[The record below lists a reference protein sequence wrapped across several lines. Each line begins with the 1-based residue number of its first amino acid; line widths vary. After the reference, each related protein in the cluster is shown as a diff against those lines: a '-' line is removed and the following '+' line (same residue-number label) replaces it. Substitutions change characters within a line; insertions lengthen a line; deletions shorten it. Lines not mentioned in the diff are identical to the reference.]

1 MEFEH
6 VKPMDIEKRS
16 MEIIGQELAEMG
28 ISLPAD
34 KAHIIK
40 RVIHTSADFDYAQ
53 TLTFSEDALERATD
67 ALKQGAS
74 IITDTKMA
82 WSGIN
87 KRALENLGGQAYNF
101 ISDEDVAA
109 IAKEKGCTRAAA
121 SIDKAANLNG
131 PLIFAV
137 GNAPTALI
145 RLHELITEGKLKPA
159 LIIGVPVG
167 FVNVVQAKRINHG
180 NGCALYQ
187 WHGAGK
193 AEAMWQRPSAMP
205 YYIILTVAEVQR
217 NHEKDTDDG
226 N

>member
-87 KRALENLGGQAYNF
+87 KL
-101 ISDEDVAA
+101 S
-109 IAKEKGCTRAAA
+109 
-121 SIDKAANLNG
+121 
-131 PLIFAV
+131 LIH
-137 GNAPTALI
+137 I
-145 RLHELITEGKLKPA
+145 
-159 LIIGVPVG
+159 
-167 FVNVVQAKRINHG
+167 
-180 NGCALYQ
+180 
-187 WHGAGK
+187 
-193 AEAMWQRPSAMP
+193 
-205 YYIILTVAEVQR
+205 
-217 NHEKDTDDG
+217 
-226 N
+226 

>member
-16 MEIIGQELAEMG
+16 MEIIGQELKEKG
-28 ISLPAD
+28 ITLPAD
-34 KAHIIK
+34 KEHIIK
-40 RVIHTSADFDYAQ
+40 RVIHTTADFEYAD
-53 TLTFSEDALERATD
+53 TLTFSEHAVESAKEALRA
-67 ALKQGAS
+67 GAT
-74 IITDTKMA
+74 IVTDTKMA

-137 GNAPTALI
+137 GNAPTALV
-145 RLHELITEGKLKPA
+145 RLYELIEDGKLAPE

-167 FVNVVQAKRINHG
+167 FVNVVQAKELIMETDVPYIVARGRKGGSNVAAAICN
-180 NGCALYQ
+180 ALLYNLDSSR
-187 WHGAGK
+187 GTK
-193 AEAMWQRPSAMP
+193 KP
-205 YYIILTVAEVQR
+205 
-217 NHEKDTDDG
+217 
-226 N
+226 

>member
-28 ISLPAD
+28 ISLPAN

-67 ALKQGAS
+67 ALKPGAS

-87 KRALENLGGQAYNF
+87 KRRWRIWAAYKVLKQSKKGRKVMEEQCKTDFRPVHNSKKHERR
-101 ISDEDVAA
+101 SDRRSEYR
-109 IAKEKGCTRAAA
+109 C
-121 SIDKAANLNG
+121 
-131 PLIFAV
+131 
-137 GNAPTALI
+137 
-145 RLHELITEGKLKPA
+145 
-159 LIIGVPVG
+159 
-167 FVNVVQAKRINHG
+167 NH
-180 NGCALYQ
+180 
-187 WHGAGK
+187 
-193 AEAMWQRPSAMP
+193 
-205 YYIILTVAEVQR
+205 
-217 NHEKDTDDG
+217 
-226 N
+226 

>member
-1 MEFEH
+1 
-6 VKPMDIEKRS
+6 
-16 MEIIGQELAEMG
+16 MG

-159 LIIGVPVG
+159 LIIGDSG
-167 FVNVVQAKRINHG
+167 RLCECGAGKRINHG
-180 NGCALYQ
+180 NGCALYRGTGPERRKQ
-187 WHGAGK
+187 CGSGHL
-193 AEAMWQRPSAMP
+193 QCL
-205 YYIILTVAEVQR
+205 II
-217 NHEKDTDDG
+217 
-226 N
+226 

>member
-28 ISLPAD
+28 ISLPAN

-101 ISDEDVAA
+101 ISDEDVAE

-137 GNAPTALI
+137 GNAPTALV
-145 RLHELITEGKLKPA
+145 RLYELIEDGKLAPE

-167 FVNVVQAKRINHG
+167 FVNVVQSKELIMESGAPYIVARGRKGGSNIAACICN
-180 NGCALYQ
+180 ALLY
-187 WHGAGK
+187 
-193 AEAMWQRPSAMP
+193 MIDNR
-205 YYIILTVAEVQR
+205 R
-217 NHEKDTDDG
+217 D
-226 N
+226 

>member
-145 RLHELITEGKLKPA
+145 RL
-159 LIIGVPVG
+159 PVG
-167 FVNVVQAKRINHG
+167 FVNVVQAKELIMETDVPYIVARGRKGGSNVAAAICN
-180 NGCALYQ
+180 ALLYNLDSSR
-187 WHGAGK
+187 GAK
-193 AEAMWQRPSAMP
+193 KP
-205 YYIILTVAEVQR
+205 
-217 NHEKDTDDG
+217 
-226 N
+226 

>member
-16 MEIIGQELAEMG
+16 MEIIGQELEEMG
-28 ISLPAD
+28 IQLPED

-53 TLTFSEDALERATD
+53 TLTFSENALERAKE
-67 ALKQGAS
+67 ALLQGAS

-109 IAKEKGCTRAAA
+109 AAKERGCTRSAA
-121 SIDKAANLNG
+121 SIDKAA
-131 PLIFAV
+131 
-137 GNAPTALI
+137 
-145 RLHELITEGKLKPA
+145 
-159 LIIGVPVG
+159 
-167 FVNVVQAKRINHG
+167 
-180 NGCALYQ
+180 
-187 WHGAGK
+187 
-193 AEAMWQRPSAMP
+193 
-205 YYIILTVAEVQR
+205 
-217 NHEKDTDDG
+217 
-226 N
+226 

>member
-167 FVNVVQAKRINHG
+167 CLIS
-180 NGCALYQ
+180 

>member
-87 KRALENLGGQAYNF
+87 KRRWR
-101 ISDEDVAA
+101 IWAA
-109 IAKEKGCTRAAA
+109 R
-121 SIDKAANLNG
+121 
-131 PLIFAV
+131 
-137 GNAPTALI
+137 
-145 RLHELITEGKLKPA
+145 H
-159 LIIGVPVG
+159 
-167 FVNVVQAKRINHG
+167 
-180 NGCALYQ
+180 
-187 WHGAGK
+187 
-193 AEAMWQRPSAMP
+193 
-205 YYIILTVAEVQR
+205 IILFRTKMLQQSQKRKAVREQR
-217 NHEKDTDDG
+217 QVLTRRQI
-226 N
+226 